1 MAVTV
6 NCVRALSALFEPF
19 MPSLSAKINFLLNME
34 KRTEIEDVLFEY
46 LLKVADYKVLL
57 TLVKSGH
64 VINKPVVLI
73 SESKLFMPLINNI
86 LIIKNNF

>member
-1 MAVTV
+1 
-6 NCVRALSALFEPF
+6 

-34 KRTEIEDVLFEY
+34 KRTEVEDVLFEY
-46 LLKVADYKVLL
+46 LLNGADYKVLL

-73 SESKLFMPLINNI
+73 SESKLFMPLIINI
-86 LIIKNNF
+86 LIIKNIF